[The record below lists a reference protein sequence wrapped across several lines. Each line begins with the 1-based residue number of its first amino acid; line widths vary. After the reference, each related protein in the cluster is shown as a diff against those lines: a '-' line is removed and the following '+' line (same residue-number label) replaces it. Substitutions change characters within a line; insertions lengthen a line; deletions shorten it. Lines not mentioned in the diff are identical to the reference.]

1 MKEVE
6 RILIE
11 RDGLTLKEAKELIK
25 ETRQELLDGNLDA
38 MAEILGLE
46 DDYIFDVI

>member
-1 MKEVE
+1 MTEVE

-11 RDGLTLKEAKELIK
+11 RDGLTLKEAKELVE